1 MVDNSKPDE
10 VSRSTATSTPR
21 RVAIYVGIGLAAL
34 GAAYGVGRL
43 QTQAA
48 VNEAE
53 QQTLARAA
61 AQAEQSKVLE
71 LEQAKV
77 RELEG
82 RRQLALALLAL
93 DERNFGTAQSHLK
106 QASAL
111 LGETKGDAAMAEL
124 TAAIAAY
131 TLVAT
136 DDTGAQRKQ
145 LLDWTRKFDA
155 LRPPPAK

>member
-1 MVDNSKPDE
+1 MVDNPKPDE
-10 VSRSTATSTPR
+10 DSQSTVTSKPQR
-21 RVAIYVGIGLAAL
+21 IAIYIGIALAAL

-43 QTQAA
+43 QTQGA

-53 QQTLARAA
+53 QQTVARAA
-61 AQAEQSKVLE
+61 AQAEQSKLLE
-71 LEQAKV
+71 LEHTKV

-111 LGETKGDAAMAEL
+111 LGQTKEDGAMAEL
-124 TAAIAAY
+124 TAAITAY

-136 DDTGAQRKQ
+136 DDTGTQRKQ

>member
-34 GAAYGVGRL
+34 GAAYGAGRL

-61 AQAEQSKVLE
+61 AQAEQNKVLE